1 MSGLEPAEMRR
12 LIGRTREL
20 TDRPFGVNVII
31 DEEGW
36 AASEEDME
44 HLRVTHRDPGHVLD
58 RHGLLVVGQ
67 HIRRRATDP
76 AQRHVQRGKHARH
89 RLVPRREDHPE
100 ARPGQPRAK
109 QLQSPVAAD
118 TRLR

>member
-1 MSGLEPAEMRR
+1 LSAGIGTAAGPELVSAVSNAGGFGVLGMSGLEPAEMRR

-58 RHGLLVVGQ
+58 RHGLLVVGLLW
-67 HIRRRATDP
+67 P
-76 AQRHVQRGKHARH
+76 AALCG
-89 RLVPRREDHPE
+89 
-100 ARPGQPRAK
+100 
-109 QLQSPVAAD
+109 S
-118 TRLR
+118 